1 MRNSILR
8 AYGLGII
15 TGGFITAAVISF
27 APPAKADAAYSYA
40 AQYGAAVCTTLDE
53 YPTIDGVLGVGS
65 AIIKDGLTAYDAG
78 RAIFYAVADVC
89 PRHLG
94 LLRAFAAT
102 GAAVTA

>member
-40 AQYGAAVCTTLDE
+40 AHYGAAVCNTLDE
-53 YPTIDGVLGVGS
+53 YPTVDGVLGVGY
-65 AIIKDGLTAYDAG
+65 AIVEDGLTAYDAG
-78 RAIFYAVADVC
+78 RAIFYSVADVC